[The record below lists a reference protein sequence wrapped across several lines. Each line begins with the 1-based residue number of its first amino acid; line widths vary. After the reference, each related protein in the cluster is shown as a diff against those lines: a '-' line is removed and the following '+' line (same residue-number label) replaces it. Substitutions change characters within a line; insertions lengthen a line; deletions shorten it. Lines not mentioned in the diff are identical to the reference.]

1 MDKSCRFRFWLLEL
15 RLVEA
20 NGQLDVAPIG
30 AIGIINIPLP
40 AIVDGRLP
48 EAQVQCFTPPPGMDA
63 ILREPPSPISPDV
76 LWTPPHR
83 GTRLK
88 VSIEKPTCQRDP
100 VVVYWPSGFL
110 EAWCTKAKKRHF
122 FKNIYNGL
130 LALPPS
136 AAGPPN
142 QYFPEQ
148 VWFFGL
154 GTPGLQKTTWPIN
167 HYGIPLNLK
176 VHAKQPSN
184 QVATVVVP
192 EVPAPADTNQV
203 ASVVVPSPAAESSA
217 TLRRATSQSP
227 RPKGWC
233 LMPSSWR
240 FGEPRA
246 NATRLV

>member
-122 FKNIYNGL
+122 FKNIMVYWPCRLRRQGHQTSIFLNKCGF
-130 LALPPS
+130 LALVPQASKKP
-136 AAGPPN
+136 
-142 QYFPEQ
+142 
-148 VWFFGL
+148 L
-154 GTPGLQKTTWPIN
+154 GQ
-167 HYGIPLNLK
+167 
-176 VHAKQPSN
+176 
-184 QVATVVVP
+184 
-192 EVPAPADTNQV
+192 
-203 ASVVVPSPAAESSA
+203 
-217 TLRRATSQSP
+217 
-227 RPKGWC
+227 
-233 LMPSSWR
+233 
-240 FGEPRA
+240 
-246 NATRLV
+246 